1 MRKITGKTYYDIVAY
16 DTVAS
21 VVNDLVT
28 VGARPL
34 VVSAFWAIEHNKW
47 LRDEKRLNDLMN
59 GWKRAVDDAGAVW
72 GGGETPTL
80 RGLLRP
86 GVVDLG
92 GSATGL
98 IFNKQNLITDSK
110 LESGDRIVF
119 IKSSGVNTNGI
130 SLVRALAKKLEER
143 YATKLKNGKFFGE
156 VVLTKSNIYAKFVG
170 ALLDKGVDIHYISNI
185 TGHGLRKVMRAR
197 PQFTYV
203 IEKVFK
209 PDEIFQFIQEKTKL
223 SDQQMYQTFNM
234 GQDYAIFVDKKDIN
248 KIKNTA
254 AKFKFTSL
262 DAGYIESGKRQTVI
276 KPKNITFS
284 SATLDLR

>member
-1 MRKITGKTYYDIVAY
+1 M
-16 DTVAS
+16 
-21 VVNDLVT
+21 
-28 VGARPL
+28 
-34 VVSAFWAIEHNKW
+34 
-47 LRDEKRLNDLMN
+47 
-59 GWKRAVDDAGAVW
+59 
-72 GGGETPTL
+72 
-80 RGLLRP
+80 RP

-170 ALLDKGVDIHYISNI
+170 ALLDKGVDIRYISNI
-185 TGHGLRKVMRAR
+185 T
-197 PQFTYV
+197 V